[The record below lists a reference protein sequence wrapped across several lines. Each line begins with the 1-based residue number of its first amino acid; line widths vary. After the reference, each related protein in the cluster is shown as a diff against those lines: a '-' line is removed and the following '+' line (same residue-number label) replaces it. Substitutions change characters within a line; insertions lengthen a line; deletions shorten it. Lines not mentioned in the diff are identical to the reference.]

1 MLRLAAGSLPIDTAI
16 LAGLAY
22 DELFGE
28 PPTAAHPVAWL
39 GTGLDRLEQW
49 TYRSTRPAGVAHVGI
64 AIAGSVGVAKL
75 VERVLGRY
83 GATVAAVGIAG
94 SGRMLREVATT
105 VGERL
110 QADDLDGAR
119 RDVVALVGRNPT
131 TLGEAEIV
139 RAVIE
144 SVAENTV
151 DAVTATLFWAAV
163 GGPVGVVVH
172 RTVNTLD
179 AMVGHRS
186 SRYQQFGWASARL
199 DDLLNWAPARL
210 TAVAVALAT
219 PSQARQVVRVVVRD
233 GGNHPSPNGGVVEA
247 AFAAALDITLG
258 GTNDY
263 GGTIEVRGPLG
274 VGPKPV
280 VGDVERAV
288 SLARRASWIFAGL
301 AVIVGRRRR

>member
-1 MLRLAAGSLPIDTAI
+1 MGDTAI

-22 DELFGE
+22 DDLFGE
-28 PPTAAHPVAWL
+28 PPTALHPVAWL
-39 GTGLDRLEQW
+39 GTALGRLEQR
-49 TYRSTRPAGVAHVGI
+49 TYRSTRSAGAAHLGV

-75 VERVLGRY
+75 VEQLLGRY

-119 RDVVALVGRNPT
+119 REVVALVGRDPT
-131 TLGEAEIV
+131 KLDEEEIV

-151 DAVTATLFWAAV
+151 DAVTASLFWAAV

-186 SRYQQFGWASARL
+186 PRYQQFGWASARL
-199 DDLLNWAPARL
+199 DDLMNWAPARL
-210 TAVAVALAT
+210 TAGAVALAT
-219 PSQARQVVRVVVRD
+219 PSQATQVVRVVARD

-247 AFAAALDITLG
+247 AFAAALGITLG

-274 VGPKPV
+274 DGPKPAV
-280 VGDVERAV
+280 RDIERAV

-301 AVIVGRRRR
+301 AAIVGRRRR